1 MRFSLQQR
9 IAVALAV
16 SLLAAV
22 WFMNANRTPIRELDP
37 LQASR
42 VIADRN
48 ALVLDVRPSDAYV
61 RERIGNAVSVP
72 IGDLERRLDDLAP
85 AKDRSIVVYCGDG
98 NTGERATRTMTELGY
113 TATANVRGGIA
124 AWKDAGLPVVK

>member
-1 MRFSLQQR
+1 MKRSYLHQ
-9 IAVALAV
+9 IVIALAV

-22 WFMNANRTPIRELDP
+22 WFANANRTPIRELDP
-37 LQASR
+37 LAASR
-42 VIADRN
+42 VIAYRN

-61 RERIGNAVSVP
+61 RERVANAVSIP
-72 IGDLERRLDDLAP
+72 IDDLERRLDDLAP

-113 TATANVRGGIA
+113 TDTANVRGGIA
-124 AWKDAGLPVVK
+124 AWKNAGLPVVK